1 MLDNCNLFGIAL
13 VSVDTTSQLANK
25 LKKLIVMKKV
35 SIIALMVITIA
46 SAAFA
51 GDNTV
56 LNFKG
61 ADHFKKMFPDA
72 TKVAYVVKKDFTE
85 VNFTWNNLNLQA
97 FFDRQGNLIGTSRY
111 INVNALPLAYVIN
124 INKEY
129 DGYTI
134 DEAIEFDHAE
144 NGMSYYV
151 SISKDDRKYVLNV
164 STNGEISVF
173 KKMKN

>member
-1 MLDNCNLFGIAL
+1 
-13 VSVDTTSQLANK
+13 
-25 LKKLIVMKKV
+25 MKKV

-51 GDNTV
+51 GDNNA

-61 ADHFKKMFPDA
+61 ADHFKKLFPNA
-72 TKVAYVVKKDFTE
+72 TKVIYEVKKDFTE

-97 FFDRQGNLIGTSRY
+97 FFDNQGNFIATSRA
-111 INVNALPLAYVIN
+111 IEVNALPLSYVVN

-129 DGYTI
+129 DGYDI
-134 DEAIEFDHAE
+134 LEAIEFDHAE
-144 NGMSYYV
+144 NGMSYFVTV
-151 SISKDDRKYVLNV
+151 SKNNKKYILNISASGD
-164 STNGEISVF
+164 ISVF